1 MKYSEK
7 IFLFAMGYLKKPQ
20 DAEELVQEVFT
31 KVWDKRFEI
40 KEELSFK
47 SYLFT
52 IAYHAVVDFFRKWEK
67 EEDCLK
73 YFQETTPLIDNT
85 TGEKIEYS
93 DLERLTRE
101 SIEKLPKKSKLVY
114 TLSREKG
121 LSNKEIAEHLNVS
134 IKTVEYHL
142 TQSIKFIKNHL
153 GNEFLPSLLF
163 IYLFLM

>member
-7 IFLFAMGYLKKPQ
+7 IFLFAMGYLKNRQ
-20 DAEELVQEVFT
+20 DAEELVQEVFM
-31 KVWDKRFEI
+31 KVWDKRFEL

-52 IAYHAVVDFFRKWEK
+52 IAYHAVIDFFRKWAK

-73 YFQETTPLIDNT
+73 HFQEAIPLAGNI
-85 TGEKIEYS
+85 TGEEVEYS

-101 SIEKLPKKSKLVY
+101 SIEKLPPKSKIVY

-142 TQSIKFIKNHL
+142 TQSIKFIKKHL

-163 IYLFLM
+163 VYLFII